1 MTRACDVFHVVTTS
15 ILKNIILI
23 YMAIQNNMMKEN
35 LREVPKK
42 PLRLPRR

>member
-1 MTRACDVFHVVTTS
+1 MTRACDVSHVATPS